1 MHKQVACSKDQFD
14 KCMLPTARDVPEDV
28 SHRSVSTLEIQNLG
42 AAPTMISK
50 RLVKLSIIKYHRF

>member
-1 MHKQVACSKDQFD
+1 
-14 KCMLPTARDVPEDV
+14 MLPTARDVPEDV

-50 RLVKLSIIKYHRF
+50 RLVKLSIIKYYRL